1 MGKGKKTSGV
11 SKTSNGQRRCSVG
24 AGRSVRNSLDHMMN
38 ALRSWKKGSPPSKK
52 IQECFRV
59 PAMTPYVKWKERG
72 TRTRQGEANE

>member
-1 MGKGKKTSGV
+1 
-11 SKTSNGQRRCSVG
+11 
-24 AGRSVRNSLDHMMN
+24 MMN

-72 TRTRQGEANE
+72 SRTRQGEVNE